1 MTSSTLQGGS
11 HKVDF
16 GFLGIRLK
24 SVENDEFPKKFQ
36 NRPIRKNM
44 RSKLPIRTF
53 NTNFTQNYHPNNIK
67 SAYRQFASY
76 FFPDRPILEFFLEVH
91 HFRRFSNVYQEIQ
104 NRPYESLPAVLMTWQ
119 CLITTRIFS

>member
-24 SVENDEFPKKFQ
+24 SVENDELPKKFQ
-36 NRPIRKNM
+36 NRPIREKI

-53 NTNFTQNYHPNNIK
+53 NIIWVIILCKTSVK
-67 SAYRQFASY
+67 SAYRQFASHV
-76 FFPDRPILEFFLEVH
+76 FPDKPILEFFWKFIIFDAFQTYTKKSKIDLM
-91 HFRRFSNVYQEIQ
+91 RA
-104 NRPYESLPAVLMTWQ
+104 SLQ
-119 CLITTRIFS
+119 C